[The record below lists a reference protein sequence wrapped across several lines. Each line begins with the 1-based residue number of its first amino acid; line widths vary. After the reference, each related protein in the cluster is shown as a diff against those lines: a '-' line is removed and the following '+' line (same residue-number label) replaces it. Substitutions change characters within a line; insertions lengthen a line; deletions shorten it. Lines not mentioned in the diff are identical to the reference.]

1 MAETPFRPLSV
12 IAGADPATPVTS
24 VKFDPHHELVWAANE
39 NVYSNLA
46 VVLTWVV
53 HVLNL

>member
-1 MAETPFRPLSV
+1 MAETPFRPLNV

-39 NVYSNLA
+39 NVITISQLS
-46 VVLTWVV
+46 VVVAP
-53 HVLNL
+53 VLC